1 MSLLRT
7 LPAKYFP
14 TYCARKRGLQ
24 SRSNN
29 YISATYSP
37 PSYGRIRKDIDRKG
51 SRPITLNRPDKRNAL
66 KRQFIEEIHQGV
78 TELAADESLRVL
90 VLQAEGKVF
99 CAGMDLGEMQQR
111 AESENGKAEWQ
122 RDSEVY
128 GDLLIKLLELEVP
141 TIAVLQGPVLAGGVG
156 MVLATDMVVAS
167 DQMFFMLPEPMR
179 GIVASMVT
187 PLLIHRVG
195 PGPASYMLLSGER
208 VAAPDALRLGLCHA
222 VVPPDQLQAR
232 VDQLLAGVLTGSKS
246 ALAITKKHIS
256 NCLASDLAQQVRSS
270 MDVSAQAR
278 ETADAREGL
287 AAFLEKRKPNWQSE

>member
-1 MSLLRT
+1 MAEFVKTSIEN
-7 LPAKYFP
+7 
-14 TYCARKRGLQ
+14 GV
-24 SRSNN
+24 
-29 YISATYSP
+29 
-37 PSYGRIRKDIDRKG
+37 GRI
-51 SRPITLNRPDKRNAL
+51 TLDRPDKRNAL
-66 KRQFIEEIHQGV
+66 KRQFIEEIHGCI
-78 TELAADESLRVL
+78 TELTADESLRVL
-90 VLQAEGKVF
+90 VIQAEGKVF